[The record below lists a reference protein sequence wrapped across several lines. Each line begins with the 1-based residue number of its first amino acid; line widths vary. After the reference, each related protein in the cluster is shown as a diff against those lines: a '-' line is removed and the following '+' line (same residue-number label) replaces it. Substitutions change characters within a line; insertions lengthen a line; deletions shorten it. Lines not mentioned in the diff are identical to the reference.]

1 MSEDMRYKMQH
12 LGDSFVDALTMVVD
26 SAKKQAKGLV
36 LTYDIHD
43 LNKKKIQS
51 LSLIGR
57 RTVQVRK
64 EGLEDLKS
72 DDTLVELIAQAEK
85 IDRYIESF
93 EEKKKMCGCKGKT
106 V

>member
-1 MSEDMRYKMQH
+1 
-12 LGDSFVDALTMVVD
+12 
-26 SAKKQAKGLV
+26 
-36 LTYDIHD
+36 
-43 LNKKKIQS
+43 
-51 LSLIGR
+51 
-57 RTVQVRK
+57 VRK
-64 EGLEDLKS
+64 EGLADLKS